1 MEFLSKSSFWAP
13 DYLVES
19 AWHEHAPFAF
29 WLTEMHRPS
38 TFVELGTHHGFSYCC
53 FCQAIERLGL
63 ETKAFAVDTWTGDD
77 HAGLYGEE
85 VFKRLSEYHNRY
97 NAFSRLVRSSFDEA
111 LSHFPDASIDLLH
124 IDGRHFYE
132 DVKHDFASWT
142 RKLSSRAIVLFHDT
156 NVRERGFG
164 VFQFWQEI
172 SSNYRAF
179 EFLHGHGL
187 GVLAFGPH
195 QRPELNAFFD
205 AVVDP
210 QRALEVRTT
219 YSCLGAAVARKWQLT
234 QARNRITAQ
243 SAQLAEVQGNITAL
257 EKRIADKDQQITIS
271 RQQLA
276 EAQGKIA
283 ALEKKIADQDQQIT
297 TSQQQLAEAQGKITA
312 LEKRI
317 ADQDQQITTS
327 QQQLAEIMS
336 SLSWRLTAPF
346 RKLYAVIARM
356 RTSRFAVKLAA
367 ALRHPTNSRKR
378 KTYRIRHMPQFSPV
392 ALPARK
398 PRSFSHEFC
407 RPTALLLSGEEKTPG
422 HVYRIERHAD
432 AMRKA
437 GFSVSTLTMD
447 EIDRFWDRAGRAD
460 LLMIWRAPWSDK
472 LAAFVD
478 RARSGG
484 AKVIFDL
491 DDLMIDPEIANEK
504 NIDAIRMNKMK
515 VDDVR
520 GHFSRVQATM
530 KHADLCTASTREL
543 AWHMLRMG
551 RPAIVLP
558 NGFDEDTYHRSHLA
572 RRKRQKGSTDG
583 LFRIGYAG
591 GTRTH
596 QADLRQC
603 IGAIADFLRARPDA
617 RLVLFRKGEL
627 PIVELAEF
635 AEMKGLESQIEW
647 REVVPLRDLPDEI
660 ARFDINLA
668 PLEVGN
674 PFCEAKSELKIFE
687 AALAHVCTVASPTGP
702 FARLVRHGATGLL
715 ARTPAEWRD
724 ALFTLAND
732 PKMREGLAL
741 AAELSVLWPHGPMR
755 RRNAVATLLD
765 HASGGRAATL
775 AMRLHITEQE
785 KASAWAP
792 PVTGRHKIVFEA
804 DKLKASR
811 VTVVVPLYNYEHYVI
826 EALDS
831 VAAQSLTDLDLVV
844 VDDASTDAS
853 LARVLDWA
861 RAHAERFN
869 RILVVSHLENYGLGT
884 ARNTGFALACS
895 LWIMALDADNR
906 LKESCCARCLEVA
919 DASGAAFVYPIIQ
932 RFGNQTGTF
941 GGEPFMPA
949 RMQGGNSIDAMA
961 LISKEAW
968 AAVGGYSSMR
978 LGWEDYDFWLRLI
991 EHGLHGEPIP
1001 EVLAEYRVHSKSMLR
1016 TITDKL
1022 DNKKALIQYLERE
1035 HPWVRIT

>member
-1 MEFLSKSSFWAP
+1 
-13 DYLVES
+13 
-19 AWHEHAPFAF
+19 
-29 WLTEMHRPS
+29 
-38 TFVELGTHHGFSYCC
+38 
-53 FCQAIERLGL
+53 
-63 ETKAFAVDTWTGDD
+63 
-77 HAGLYGEE
+77 
-85 VFKRLSEYHNRY
+85 
-97 NAFSRLVRSSFDEA
+97 
-111 LSHFPDASIDLLH
+111 
-124 IDGRHFYE
+124 
-132 DVKHDFASWT
+132 
-142 RKLSSRAIVLFHDT
+142 
-156 NVRERGFG
+156 
-164 VFQFWQEI
+164 
-172 SSNYRAF
+172 
-179 EFLHGHGL
+179 
-187 GVLAFGPH
+187 
-195 QRPELNAFFD
+195 
-205 AVVDP
+205 
-210 QRALEVRTT
+210 
-219 YSCLGAAVARKWQLT
+219 
-234 QARNRITAQ
+234 
-243 SAQLAEVQGNITAL
+243 
-257 EKRIADKDQQITIS
+257 
-271 RQQLA
+271 
-276 EAQGKIA
+276 
-283 ALEKKIADQDQQIT
+283 
-297 TSQQQLAEAQGKITA
+297 
-312 LEKRI
+312 
-317 ADQDQQITTS
+317 
-327 QQQLAEIMS
+327 MS

-407 RPTALLLSGEEKTPG
+407 RPTALLLSGEGKTPG

-647 REVVPLRDLPDEI
+647 RQVVPLRDLPDEI

-968 AAVGGYSSMR
+968 AAVGGYSTSMR

-1001 EVLAEYRVHSKSMLR
+1001 EVLAEYRVHNTSMLR
-1016 TITDKL
+1016 TRTDKPN
-1022 DNKKALIQYLERE
+1022 NKKALIKYIERE
-1035 HPWVRIT
+1035 HPWVGITSPLRTSYRIWESSAGAGCASATSTAPKPEGIGSGTGRSP